1 MGVNA
6 KDICVAVEVRSTES
20 IKQMVSAGLGIAVIS
35 KSACEDY
42 CQFKKL
48 LAFNFDSVNLRR
60 KLYLVRHK
68 NSILSPIAQ
77 AFYDYAANA
86 FAGKSKAQG

>member
-1 MGVNA
+1 M
-6 KDICVAVEVRSTES
+6 
-20 IKQMVSAGLGIAVIS
+20 
-35 KSACEDY
+35 
-42 CQFKKL
+42 
-48 LAFNFDSVNLRR
+48 NLRR